1 MAFINGIDDLKES
14 MTYKR
19 YSKGLKNQKWLTDVT
34 DFKYCNS
41 QKAYL
46 SSILDIHGKSIVA
59 YVLGHSKNANPF

>member
-1 MAFINGIDDLKES
+1 MI
-14 MTYKR
+14 YKK
-19 YSKGLKNQKWLTDVT
+19 YSKGLKNQKWLTYIT
-34 DFKYCNS
+34 EFKYSNF